1 MTNISEN
8 KSAEYK
14 NLPSVNKLLNIA
26 EVKVLSNV
34 YGREIVLFSIK
45 SSLNFFRSEIINGN
59 LSPSIDEIIN
69 KIKNTISLKSNKS
82 LRKVINATGIIIHTN
97 LGRTPFGDD
106 LIKDSFDVLKGYNNL
121 EFNLQ
126 KGSRGNRN
134 DHATE
139 LLKHITGAE
148 DAIIVNNNA
157 AAVML
162 LLRTFAKDKEVI
174 VSRGELIEIGGS
186 FRIPDI
192 MATSDCKMV
201 EVGTTNKTNIE
212 DYKKAINNNTA
223 ILFKAHKSNYQI
235 TGFTKDVQLEDL
247 VLLGKKNKIPII
259 YDLGSG
265 LLQKNPNKFLIDEP
279 TVKDSIK
286 KGVDLICFSGDKL
299 LGGPQAGII
308 VGKKKYI
315 SKLKKEPLLRAL
327 RVCKTT
333 IALLETTFTYY
344 LNEHILN
351 KKNFIFK
358 TFNRKSQEIKNIAQN
373 FSNNLKELNINS
385 EVVSSIGQTGG
396 GTVPDGEIPS
406 FSVKLLINGNNK
418 ERSDFAENMHYS
430 LLQHQIPVL
439 AILKKGYIYFDML
452 TIFENELDE
461 LTMIVNQVYFNTKQ

>member
-1 MTNISEN
+1 MKISN
-8 KSAEYK
+8 NSSEYK
-14 NLPSVNKLLNIA
+14 SLISVDKLLNIP
-26 EVKVLSNV
+26 EIKLLVLE
-34 YGREIVLFSIK
+34 YGRKMVLFSIR
-45 SSLNFFRSEIINGN
+45 SSLNYFRLEISKGKACPKVEEIINQIKTT
-59 LSPSIDEIIN
+59 LKIN
-69 KIKNTISLKSNKS
+69 SNKS
-82 LRKVINATGIIIHTN
+82 LKKVINATGIIIHTN

-106 LIKDSFDVLKGYNNL
+106 LVKDSLDILKGYNNL

-126 KGSRGNRN
+126 NGSRGNRN

-139 LLKHITGAE
+139 LVKYLTGAE

-162 LLRTFAKDKEVI
+162 LLRSFAKGKEVI

-192 MATSDCKMV
+192 MAASDCKMV

-212 DYKKAINNNTA
+212 DYQKAINNNTA
-223 ILFKAHKSNYQI
+223 ILFKAHKSNYKI
-235 TGFTKDVQLEDL
+235 TGFTKEVILDELIS
-247 VLLGKKNKIPII
+247 LGKKNKIPII

-265 LLQKNPNKFLIDEP
+265 LLQKSSNKILIDEP
-279 TVKDSIK
+279 TVKETVK

-308 VGKKKYI
+308 VGKKKFI

-333 IALLETTFTYY
+333 IALLETTFAYY
-344 LNEHILN
+344 LDENILN

-358 TFNRKSQEIKNIAQN
+358 TFNRKPQEIKNIAQK
-373 FSNNLKELNINS
+373 FSNNLKVLNIES

-406 FSVKLLINGNNK
+406 FSVKLLITGNSK
-418 ERSDFAENMHYS
+418 ERSDFAEKMHYS
-430 LLQHQIPVL
+430 LLQNENPVL

-452 TIFENELDE
+452 TIFENDLDD
-461 LTMIVNQVYFNTKQ
+461 LTKTVNQGYINIKQ